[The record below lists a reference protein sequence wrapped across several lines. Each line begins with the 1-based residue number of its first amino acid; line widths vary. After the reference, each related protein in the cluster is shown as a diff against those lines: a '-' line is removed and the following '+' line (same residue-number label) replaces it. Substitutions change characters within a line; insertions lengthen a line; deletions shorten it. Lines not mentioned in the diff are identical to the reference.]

1 MRQSDSG
8 EPSSEQARKGFQSSP
23 VQMAGSSTSA
33 GHLRYPQ
40 RDDGHWDPHSGHETQ
55 MKDRSQM
62 PSSALSTP
70 RLPGSF
76 QSAQLHGSLESSAR
90 QPLHTQ
96 PDLASSQTRSLF
108 SEAVPTPQQFIRGSL
123 PVQHHLRQ
131 DSPLSFDGSGDDR
144 LPWGSQVP
152 YGMLGS
158 YSQAGDRHQYSNS
171 SGTNTVTA
179 EHANGGALA
188 GQSLLPGFA
197 PVLSPQIGQNGQ
209 SLGSTL
215 AQAFAPAT
223 SAGDQLSRSHHHSS
237 SASASAALNNRPRAS
252 TLSTATLAG
261 RKALFGQQ
269 EQSVPFQRSLS
280 SDGMNTSPLETGR
293 FAATGTEHLP
303 AGPLTASSGSQSN
316 YMSPLLQ
323 QHISPYVG
331 VPNQSPPFHHQSSI
345 FSRSSGPSNDSW
357 SQHQDFASSRGHY
370 REDSGGGGFKDHD
383 PSRLSLA
390 LAKTQIGGPSARAEP
405 SQLQQGAGQQ
415 YGLSSTIIEEEEDY
429 GGAYD
434 LSRRQFPE
442 QAAMQYLAGPRV
454 PKLEVQYQDLGDQSS
469 DSLTAADQSG
479 TFNLQQ
485 RTISQSELPQA
496 ILQPLTQQYQQ
507 QHPFAGAGSVPN
519 SVQRRYRPAVR
530 PSTYQQLNIMDFED
544 NDEGSLGSLGASGS
558 NTSRSTPDSFIDSAI
573 QHYITT
579 SSRLGLGERTVLIMT
594 SKVAQK
600 SYGAEKR
607 FLCPPPMVLL
617 IGSSWWNVCQDSSTT
632 GMRTHEGLSGPPTVL
647 TPPRVNIAMSG
658 ETNNHDGVLEW
669 ATSSG
674 RLIDVGNPSSE
685 MAVSGRCIGKQLY
698 ITDVDEKRRSCKTL
712 VSVSVPGMSANDA
725 RLLGTFAS
733 KPIKIISKPSKKRQT
748 NRNAELG
755 IAHGSIVSLF
765 HRLRSQ
771 TVSTRYLCVSG
782 APSWFKGSDGQPFH
796 TLNPQKPPS
805 SAQGDQPSCFVAKMT
820 SWDPFVIYL
829 VDPKKSAVADPNAPA
844 MKPPVM
850 GYPSPPPNALEVPS
864 NGQHPLQVHYNQ
876 RIVLQ
881 CLNTA
886 AVSPVMV
893 IRKVE
898 KATTVVG
905 GVAASSARP
914 TTDEALGDPVSQ
926 LHKIA
931 LEVVDES
938 TAPAPV
944 AALNGLG
951 GQSSPP
957 GSSGAFL
964 ACLNESVGMRR
975 PVEARKWLWSP
986 NAEGCEGGG
995 VSGASPAMATSS
1007 SGEAQS
1013 PAAIAAAHAAT
1024 ATRNSIAQGRYTPA
1038 AGSGTSTG
1046 TRHSFSGG
1054 SAASGSPYIVPASQ
1068 QQQLQ
1073 QEQQLAEGSSDG
1085 GKVKRPR
1092 RVSSSQASPLQQPRS
1107 GSLSGPSS
1115 TAAPATKGRRRG
1127 QSLSVLEWQ
1136 RAQAKQSAA
1145 GLDLGLPSSA
1155 SDTILGDIPSS
1166 AAWSAEVADS
1176 DIWTIVGT
1184 DIARHTF
1191 YVPPRVAG
1199 GIRPPTKIPDSG
1211 IAHLITTPA
1220 PSVPITPIPI
1230 LHSFIPPSKPSS
1242 DVSGE
1247 TSGSGSMTGGGAAPS
1262 QDRLVTLL
1270 GERLSEDLHVYFGD
1284 WRSTLVQVQ
1293 SAETILCAPPPPA
1306 SEAFQVPSVRLP
1318 ILFVRKDGVV
1328 FPTESIYS
1336 V

>member
-1 MRQSDSG
+1 
-8 EPSSEQARKGFQSSP
+8 
-23 VQMAGSSTSA
+23 
-33 GHLRYPQ
+33 
-40 RDDGHWDPHSGHETQ
+40 
-55 MKDRSQM
+55 
-62 PSSALSTP
+62 
-70 RLPGSF
+70 
-76 QSAQLHGSLESSAR
+76 
-90 QPLHTQ
+90 
-96 PDLASSQTRSLF
+96 
-108 SEAVPTPQQFIRGSL
+108 
-123 PVQHHLRQ
+123 
-131 DSPLSFDGSGDDR
+131 
-144 LPWGSQVP
+144 
-152 YGMLGS
+152 
-158 YSQAGDRHQYSNS
+158 
-171 SGTNTVTA
+171 
-179 EHANGGALA
+179 
-188 GQSLLPGFA
+188 
-197 PVLSPQIGQNGQ
+197 
-209 SLGSTL
+209 
-215 AQAFAPAT
+215 
-223 SAGDQLSRSHHHSS
+223 
-237 SASASAALNNRPRAS
+237 
-252 TLSTATLAG
+252 
-261 RKALFGQQ
+261 
-269 EQSVPFQRSLS
+269 
-280 SDGMNTSPLETGR
+280 
-293 FAATGTEHLP
+293 
-303 AGPLTASSGSQSN
+303 
-316 YMSPLLQ
+316 
-323 QHISPYVG
+323 
-331 VPNQSPPFHHQSSI
+331 
-345 FSRSSGPSNDSW
+345 
-357 SQHQDFASSRGHY
+357 
-370 REDSGGGGFKDHD
+370 
-383 PSRLSLA
+383 
-390 LAKTQIGGPSARAEP
+390 
-405 SQLQQGAGQQ
+405 
-415 YGLSSTIIEEEEDY
+415 
-429 GGAYD
+429 
-434 LSRRQFPE
+434 
-442 QAAMQYLAGPRV
+442 
-454 PKLEVQYQDLGDQSS
+454 
-469 DSLTAADQSG
+469 
-479 TFNLQQ
+479 
-485 RTISQSELPQA
+485 
-496 ILQPLTQQYQQ
+496 
-507 QHPFAGAGSVPN
+507 
-519 SVQRRYRPAVR
+519 
-530 PSTYQQLNIMDFED
+530 MDFED
-544 NDEGSLGSLGASGS
+544 NDDASLGSLGASS
-558 NTSRSTPDSFIDSAI
+558 SITSRSTPDSFIDSAI

-617 IGSSWWNVCQDSSTT
+617 IGSSWWNVCQDS
-632 GMRTHEGLSGPPTVL
+632 GMGGARAHEGLSGPPTVL

-698 ITDVDEKRRSCKTL
+698 ITDVDEKRRSCETL

-796 TLNPQKPPS
+796 SLNPQKPPS
-805 SAQGDQPSCFVAKMT
+805 AAQGDQPSCFVAKMT

-957 GSSGAFL
+957 GASGAFL

-986 NAEGCEGGG
+986 TAEGSEAAGASGG
-995 VSGASPAMATSS
+995 SPAMGPSS
-1007 SGEAQS
+1007 SGDPQS
-1013 PAAIAAAHAAT
+1013 PAALAAAHAAA
-1024 ATRNSIAQGRYTPA
+1024 ATRNSIAQGRYASSTVSG
-1038 AGSGTSTG
+1038 GSASN
-1046 TRHSFSGG
+1046 RHSFSGG
-1054 SAASGSPYIVPASQ
+1054 SAASGSPYIVPASH

-1073 QEQQLAEGSSDG
+1073 QEQQLAEVSSDG

-1115 TAAPATKGRRRG
+1115 TAAPVAKGRRRG

-1191 YVPPRVAG
+1191 YVPPRVGG

-1247 TSGSGSMTGGGAAPS
+1247 TSASGSMTGGGGGVPPS

-1270 GERLSEDLHVYFGD
+1270 GERLSEDLYVYFGD

-1293 SAETILCAPPPPA
+1293 SSETILCAPPPPA

-1328 FPTESIYS
+1328 FPTECIYS